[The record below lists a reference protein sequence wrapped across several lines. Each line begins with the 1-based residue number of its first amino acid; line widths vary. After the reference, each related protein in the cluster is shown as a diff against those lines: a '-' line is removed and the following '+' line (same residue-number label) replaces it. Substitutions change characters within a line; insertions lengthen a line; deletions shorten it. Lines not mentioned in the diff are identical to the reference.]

1 MHKIIIDTDPGVDDA
16 MAIAYAHAH
25 PDIQLLALTTV
36 YGNVNVDTATR
47 NAQYI
52 LDTIGAVDVAV
63 AKGEARPSV
72 QAPLPHAEFVHGA
85 DGLGNMYPGSTPEK
99 CAPEPASLNA
109 EARHATIEPVDGA
122 DFIISA
128 AREHPGQIT
137 LVAVGPLANIAE
149 AYRRE
154 PELPSL
160 VKGLVIMGGCVD
172 EPGNVTPLA
181 EANFFNDPHAADAV
195 LAGDWPVTLVGLDVT
210 HRIMIAD
217 SDLNALGASA
227 GHTGTLL
234 RESSR
239 FYVDF
244 YMNSGAA
251 KRLAEQGAEPQCAM
265 HDAAAVACVLIPDA
279 FTMASGP
286 ARVVTDG
293 MAAGQLALDRSGY
306 AYVTRHWQG
315 RPDTYVCMGVDA
327 ARVLKHFLS
336 SVIDGHTR

>member
-1 MHKIIIDTDPGVDDA
+1 MHKIILDTDPGVDDA
-16 MAIAYAHAH
+16 MAIAYAHTH
-25 PDIQLLALTTV
+25 PGIQLLALTTV
-36 YGNVNVDTATR
+36 YGNVDVDKATR

-63 AKGEARPSV
+63 VKGEAKPSV

-85 DGLGNMYPGSTPEK
+85 DGLGNVYPGSTPELS
-99 CAPEPASLNA
+99 ATAAASLNA
-109 EARHATIEPVDGA
+109 NARHATIEPNDAA
-122 DFIISA
+122 DFIITA
-128 AREHPGQIT
+128 AREHPGEIT

-154 PELPSL
+154 PTLPSL
-160 VKGLVIMGGCVD
+160 IKRLVIMGGCID

-217 SDLNALGASA
+217 SDLNRLGTAA

-251 KRLAEQGAEPQCAM
+251 RSLAEQGAEPQCAM
-265 HDAAAVACVLIPDA
+265 HDAAAIACVLIPDA
-279 FTMASGP
+279 FVVVSGP
-286 ARVVTDG
+286 ARVVMDG
-293 MAAGQLALDRSGY
+293 MAAGQLAMDRSGY
-306 AYVTRHWQG
+306 AYATRHWQG
-315 RPDTYVCMGVDA
+315 RPDTHVCTGVDA
-327 ARVLKHFLS
+327 ARVREHFMS